1 MFVLLDRSL
10 ELSIQENILQ
20 IQAAGL
26 SADVSDC
33 WVKSSTCELLQ
44 AHRTLPNPESEPYT
58 REQADCVLIS

>member
-33 WVKSSTCELLQ
+33 
-44 AHRTLPNPESEPYT
+44 
-58 REQADCVLIS
+58 